1 MFNYAT
7 HNKIRKKVDVSKT
20 WSCGEFIY
28 IPIKTEYGPVQP
40 Y

>member
-7 HNKIRKKVDVSKT
+7 HKIRKKIDVSKT

-28 IPIKTEYGPVQP
+28 MPIKTEYDPVQP